1 MIKKAI
7 LHVENTDKLVDLAK
21 YLSSSGWTILSA
33 NKTEEHLRN
42 NKIPVQQEP
51 ALVDN
56 NYYINES
63 AQLIKKILQTR
74 YDQPDYVEAQ
84 QTEDDNN
91 IFILC
96 VNMTPVVNTNILA
109 QNQITPVRPLNLYI
123 STILKN
129 AFVNYENILILTD
142 PEDYDEAIIE
152 LKTNNISKEFR
163 TYLAAKALNL
173 VSAYDGGLA
182 SSILQNRIYKQDF
195 LNYLTFPLKKDIPL
209 QQGANSHQKACIYKT
224 PTEYGL
230 LDSFLK
236 LPGKSLSYNIAA
248 DVAFAWEQIST
259 LFSILKNQ
267 FVIPSKN
274 KDGYDFTTQFTPL
287 TGTVFTMAVK
297 VNSIVGAALS
307 TNVLDSFKKTYTYD
321 TKNIKNAI
329 LASSAVIDADAAN
342 EIVKCSFAAIVCPGY
357 TQDARSILSQSD
369 IELISSTNSCK
380 LNYTGKLVNGGLI
393 FQEKDTTLFEHWN
406 VKTNKRPTQF
416 QTDEMALGMLLVM
429 GSRSYSCVLIKNN
442 AVVGIAE
449 ACPSTVQAIDEVY
462 ANTKKHNK
470 INEETAGVISEN
482 DNTIAD
488 ILVCDTALPFC
499 DSLKQIIDEGIT
511 AIIHTGGLPT
521 DNELINYCDEKGIAM
536 VFTDMTHIKF

>member
-109 QNQITPVRPLNLYI
+109 KNQITPVRPLNLYI

-259 LFSILKNQ
+259 LFSILKKP
-267 FVIPSKN
+267 IC
-274 KDGYDFTTQFTPL
+274 
-287 TGTVFTMAVK
+287 
-297 VNSIVGAALS
+297 NS
-307 TNVLDSFKKTYTYD
+307 
-321 TKNIKNAI
+321 
-329 LASSAVIDADAAN
+329 
-342 EIVKCSFAAIVCPGY
+342 
-357 TQDARSILSQSD
+357 
-369 IELISSTNSCK
+369 
-380 LNYTGKLVNGGLI
+380 
-393 FQEKDTTLFEHWN
+393 
-406 VKTNKRPTQF
+406 
-416 QTDEMALGMLLVM
+416 
-429 GSRSYSCVLIKNN
+429 
-442 AVVGIAE
+442 
-449 ACPSTVQAIDEVY
+449 
-462 ANTKKHNK
+462 
-470 INEETAGVISEN
+470 
-482 DNTIAD
+482 
-488 ILVCDTALPFC
+488 
-499 DSLKQIIDEGIT
+499 
-511 AIIHTGGLPT
+511 
-521 DNELINYCDEKGIAM
+521 
-536 VFTDMTHIKF
+536 